1 MGYAAYVL
9 PDGTE
14 AGYAVEAPCDASGC
28 DTLVWRGV
36 DALCGERPGENEP
49 DHFGCGRWHCAEH
62 QREAAH
68 DCEFPSCGVWSA
80 DEIES
85 CYLVEGHDGPHQ
97 NMDGINFTA

>member
-14 AGYAVEAPCDASGC
+14 AGYAVEKPCDAKGC

-49 DHFGCGRWHCAEH
+49 GEAGCGGWYCS
-62 QREAAH
+62 AH
-68 DCEFPSCGVWSA
+68 EVHSCEFPECGAWSA
-80 DEIES
+80 DETVTCS
-85 CYLVEGHDGPHQ
+85 RVRGHEGEHRDLDG
-97 NMDGINFTA
+97 FEFAA

>member
-14 AGYAVEAPCDASGC
+14 AGYGVEAPCDAKGC

-49 DHFGCGRWHCAEH
+49 DESGCGRWFCTAH
-62 QREAAH
+62 QWADEH
-68 DCEFPSCGVWSA
+68 DCPFPECGTWSA
-80 DEIES
+80 DEMQR
-85 CYLVEGHDGPHQ
+85 CYLVNGHDGPHR
-97 NMDGINFTA
+97 DDAGGIFTT